1 MRRREFI
8 TLIGGAAGWPL
19 AARAEQATMP
29 VVGYLHSASSEPHAL
44 MMAAFREGLKQA
56 GYVEGQNVV
65 LEFRWAEGRSER
77 LPALA
82 AELVRRRVNVLGGFP
97 LRRLL
102 AVQRR
107 GRRGHRSFETKQETI
122 IDRPSPPL

>member
-1 MRRREFI
+1 
-8 TLIGGAAGWPL
+8 
-19 AARAEQATMP
+19 MP
-29 VVGYLHSASSEPHAL
+29 VVGYLHSASSEPYAL

-56 GYVEGQNVV
+56 GYIEGQNVV

-122 IDRPSPPL
+122 IDRPSPPLYMGSVTRSSAVSGLDLSSDAPFPS